1 MTVLE
6 MGNIAPTIELEVQ
19 EIMEGSGSGE
29 GTDNYEKLK
38 NKPSINKV
46 VLSGDKSF
54 EDLGLS
60 PLSNLEIMGII
71 NRASNEGGMNNGNTI

>member
-1 MTVLE
+1 MIELE
-6 MGNIAPTIELEVQ
+6 IETNELEIGLEVQ
-19 EIMEGSGSGE
+19 EVMEGQGGSGSN
-29 GTDNYEKLK
+29 NYEKLK

-54 EDLGLS
+54 EDLGIS

-71 NRASNEGGMNNGNTI
+71 DRASNDGGIRNGNTI